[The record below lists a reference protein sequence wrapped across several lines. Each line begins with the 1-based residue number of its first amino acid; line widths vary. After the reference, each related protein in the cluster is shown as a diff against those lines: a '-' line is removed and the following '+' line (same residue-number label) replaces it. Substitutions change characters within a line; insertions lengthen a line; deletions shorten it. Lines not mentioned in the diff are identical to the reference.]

1 MADLEVF
8 KKDSENYTIIIKENG
23 VGVDITGYTFIMS
36 IKEDIDDTDAEVKV
50 RKEVTSHSD
59 PTNGTTVIEL
69 TSTDTDQT
77 VSSSTQKYV
86 YDIVMVDTE
95 DKPITLLSGNFKIKQ
110 RVTIS
115 T

>member
-1 MADLEVF
+1 MVDLEVF
-8 KKDSENYTIIIKENG
+8 KKDSETYTIVIKEDG
-23 VGVDITGYTFIMS
+23 VAVDITGYTFIMS
-36 IKEDIDDTDAEVKV
+36 IKDDIDDTDANVIV

-59 PTNGTTVIEL
+59 PTAGTTVITL

-77 VSSSTQKYV
+77 ISSSTHKYV
-86 YDIVMVDTE
+86 YDIIMVDTS
-95 DKPITLLSGNFKIKQ
+95 DIPLTILSGNFKIKQ